1 MRREPTMNWPSQL
14 VGKRGLVSRG
24 QSHRRVFVSPLRV
37 DGRLGGEP
45 NMLVDQLTKRDSLRL
60 VRDWWLPD
68 TLAHGAF
75 LRWLATHE
83 DRFALD
89 EVSPFVLLAA
99 AVRQAR
105 RRPGA
110 SLPVQRQ
117 DVGSVVRGP
126 RSRRG
131 SS

>member
-1 MRREPTMNWPSQL
+1 MGAEGNQVETKPP
-14 VGKRGLVSRG
+14 KRQV
-24 QSHRRVFVSPLRV
+24 
-37 DGRLGGEP
+37 
-45 NMLVDQLTKRDSLRL
+45 
-60 VRDWWLPD
+60 
-68 TLAHGAF
+68 A
-75 LRWLATHE
+75 ATHE

-99 AVRQAR
+99 VVRQAR
-105 RRPGA
+105 RKPGA

>member
-1 MRREPTMNWPSQL
+1 MAAGDRAGEVDNLTSSKILRHRLLQAELLAASTPVRPETKPPKRQL
-14 VGKRGLVSRG
+14 
-24 QSHRRVFVSPLRV
+24 
-37 DGRLGGEP
+37 
-45 NMLVDQLTKRDSLRL
+45 
-60 VRDWWLPD
+60 
-68 TLAHGAF
+68 A
-75 LRWLATHE
+75 ATHE